1 MSTLLLIL
9 IAIVVLVLIGGLLML
24 RRFGGSRLIALPA
37 ESRARYATSWRAIEA
52 RFIDQPAEAV
62 QEADLLAQEMLR
74 ERGARFA
81 EGKLPKRLSRA
92 RTVSETREGEAGTE
106 GMRQAMLHY
115 RAEIEDGIG
124 RGEIRPESE
133 RPEVAS

>member
-1 MSTLLLIL
+1 MIL
-9 IAIVVLVLIGGLLML
+9 IAVVVLVLIGALMML
-24 RRFGGSRLIALPA
+24 RRSGSPRLRALPD
-37 ESRARYATSWRAIEA
+37 ESRVRYATAWHAIEA

-62 QEADLLAQEMLR
+62 QEADRLAQEMLR
-74 ERGARFA
+74 ERGARLE
-81 EGKLPKRLSRA
+81 EGKLPKRLQLGRA
-92 RTVSETREGEAGTE
+92 VTETQEGEAGTE

-124 RGEIRPESE
+124 REEIRPATG